1 MVEGDG
7 SREGKEIE
15 WKKEEKERER
25 RGKERNDLVK

>member
-15 WKKEEKERER
+15 WKKEEKERE
-25 RGKERNDLVK
+25 ERKGEKRPC